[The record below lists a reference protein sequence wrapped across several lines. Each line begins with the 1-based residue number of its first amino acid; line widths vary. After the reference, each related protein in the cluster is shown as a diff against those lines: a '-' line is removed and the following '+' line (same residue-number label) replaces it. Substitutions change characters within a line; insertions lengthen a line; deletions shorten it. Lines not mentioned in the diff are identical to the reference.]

1 MKKKIV
7 AKHTRVSYID
17 IEDQLKKKEKE
28 FLLEINNLDAIN
40 SVFGQRHPK
49 QVIVP
54 ISINEYNDS
63 LLNLIET
70 GTIFEDPQKIQ

>member
-28 FLLEINNLDAIN
+28 FLLEINNFDGIN
-40 SVFGQRHPK
+40 SVFGQRDPK
-49 QVIVP
+49 QMIVP
-54 ISINEYNDS
+54 ASISEYNES

-70 GTIFEDPQKIQ
+70 GTLF